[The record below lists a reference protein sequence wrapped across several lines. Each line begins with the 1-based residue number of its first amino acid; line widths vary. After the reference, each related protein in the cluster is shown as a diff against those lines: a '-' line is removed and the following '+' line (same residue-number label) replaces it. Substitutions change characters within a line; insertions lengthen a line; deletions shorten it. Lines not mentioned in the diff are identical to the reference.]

1 MDQEQTK
8 AEKKRIAVVQGN
20 VDQSL
25 KWETSF
31 QLETI
36 DKYLDLS
43 FFSLKDS
50 PELIIWPE
58 TATPFYFLHPYE
70 NKLSA
75 IVQQGIKYAGAW
87 FLIGSPANV
96 QQKGS
101 ELYLNSAYLMDP
113 EAKEIGRY
121 DKVHLVPYGEYVP
134 LRKWFPFVD
143 KLVYGIGDFSSGKKG
158 STLSWK
164 DVKLG
169 VQICFEVIFPGL
181 ARASVNN
188 GADILINIT
197 NDAWFGRSSA
207 PYQHLSMTIFR
218 AVENRRALVRCA
230 NTGISCFIGP
240 SGRIFSPT
248 PLYSDEV
255 LTREV
260 PVMKTEPTIYTRF
273 GDLFAIMCLGASVTL
288 MALTYIQRLKRD

>member
-1 MDQEQTK
+1 M
-8 AEKKRIAVVQGN
+8 
-20 VDQSL
+20 VDN
-25 KWETSF
+25 ET
-31 QLETI
+31 
-36 DKYLDLS
+36 
-43 FFSLKDS
+43 
-50 PELIIWPE
+50 
-58 TATPFYFLHPYE
+58 
-70 NKLSA
+70 
-75 IVQQGIKYAGAW
+75 
-87 FLIGSPANV
+87 
-96 QQKGS
+96 

-113 EAKEIGRY
+113 EGKEAGRY

-158 STLSWK
+158 SILSWK

-169 VQICFEVIFPGL
+169 VQICFEVIFPDL
-181 ARASVNN
+181 ARASVKN

-230 NTGISCFIGP
+230 NTGISCFVGP

-255 LTREV
+255 VTRDI
-260 PVMKTEPTIYTRF
+260 PIMRTEPTFYTQF
-273 GDLFAIMCLGASVTL
+273 GDVFAIFCTIAAFLLV
-288 MALTYIQRLKRD
+288 ALHHLKKSTK